1 MVNNRL
7 ETTYCYLCL
16 VLITLGRRPSC
27 QVLWLS
33 IATVFMKEANFPNC
47 NGAIDGKHIKI
58 NYPTPSGSLYYN
70 YKKYYSIVLLAVV
83 DAYYRLTTQHSQAPF
98 TIITQSITP

>member
-1 MVNNRL
+1 
-7 ETTYCYLCL
+7 
-16 VLITLGRRPSC
+16 
-27 QVLWLS
+27 
-33 IATVFMKEANFPNC
+33 MKEANFPNC

-83 DAYYRLTTQHSQAPF
+83 DAYYRFIFLDIGSYGKASDYAIYTNSSLYWALQNKTLNIPPSQK
-98 TIITQSITP
+98 ITEMEFLYILEIYN